1 MVTSGGWRKKDEQTG
16 SSEKEGEEESGDE
29 ARRADGNEI
38 FEEAKVR
45 RGELCDL

>member
-1 MVTSGGWRKKDEQTG
+1 MVDGGRRINRLNQKKKNQEM
-16 SSEKEGEEESGDE
+16 KPGDE